1 MLYHVLQ
8 VLHTRTRVSHAAGLL
23 LLIIAIAAIATAQ
36 NGVEDKRSVP
46 TSSVETEVMR
56 KTSDG
61 SVLGVGGPSDVPA
74 DAYMVSPNVQQPQ
87 PIVGTAD
94 ANAAAGVL

>member
-1 MLYHVLQ
+1 
-8 VLHTRTRVSHAAGLL
+8 
-23 LLIIAIAAIATAQ
+23 
-36 NGVEDKRSVP
+36 
-46 TSSVETEVMR
+46 MR

-94 ANAAAGVL
+94 DNAAAGVL